1 MRILLDTHILLWA
14 LSDDPKL
21 PAKAR
26 KLIENAAEIYVSAAT
41 FWELA
46 IKVGLG
52 KLNVNLDE
60 IREYCLESG
69 YVELPIT
76 SELAIAVKDLGHTLP
91 GICIGSAVGAA
102 LAAFQGIDC
111 YVPHGGFIVA
121 LATNNVALF
130 CLDIVIG
137 SVVAAAILIAMKPT
151 LDKQAK

>member
-1 MRILLDTHILLWA
+1 MRVLLDTHILLWA

-21 PAKAR
+21 STKAR

-52 KLNVNLDE
+52 KLNVNLEE

-76 SELAIAVKDLGHTLP
+76 SEHAIAVKDLEHHHRDPFDRLIIATAIIEPMKLVTTDP
-91 GICIGSAVGAA
+91 MVAKYTSLAV
-102 LAAFQGIDC
+102 L
-111 YVPHGGFIVA
+111 
-121 LATNNVALF
+121 T
-130 CLDIVIG
+130 
-137 SVVAAAILIAMKPT
+137 
-151 LDKQAK
+151 